1 MRLIILPGHRRK
13 GQNKKRVATWA
24 CHYAAAGFGCAP
36 EDEHGE
42 VIASASR
49 SLRVAGAQLGEN
61 AGYVTHAPMLGA
73 LPVFHPE
80 NIAGGKAKG
89 ATSRGDPE

>member
-1 MRLIILPGHRRK
+1 M
-13 GQNKKRVATWA
+13 
-24 CHYAAAGFGCAP
+24 
-36 EDEHGE
+36 
-42 VIASASR
+42 
-49 SLRVAGAQLGEN
+49 AGAQLGEN

-89 ATSRGDPE
+89 ATSRGDPEVGAAMRAGIDEASRHHVVGCHCRFHGNLQIGNAREPCREKANCGLFG